1 MTDDELAALERQVTR
16 ELKLITAMQDAT
28 AAKVRLV
35 LAERGRRRQRRP
47 AVRELCPQDALG

>member
-35 LAERGRRRQRRP
+35 LAERGRRQPRA
-47 AVRELCPQDALG
+47 AVRELCPQEALG

>member
-35 LAERGRRRQRRP
+35 LAERGRRKLRA
-47 AVRELCPQDALG
+47 AVRDLRPQDALG

>member
-35 LAERGRRRQRRP
+35 LAERGRRQPRA
-47 AVRELCPQDALG
+47 AVRELRPQDALG